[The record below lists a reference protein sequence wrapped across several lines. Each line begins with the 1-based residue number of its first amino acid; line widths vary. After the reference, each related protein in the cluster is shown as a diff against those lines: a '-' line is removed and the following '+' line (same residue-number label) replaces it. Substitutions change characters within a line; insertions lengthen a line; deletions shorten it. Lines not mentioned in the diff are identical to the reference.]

1 MRLIGITA
9 LGRNPGPAA
18 RFSGMC
24 EPTGAMETHDAGN
37 RLWREAEFGSE
48 TAHQVFAAPADLFRE
63 RGDPRAA
70 RSARQSS
77 IGEFDLGRRQVVGA
91 ISNKILDQIE
101 AVLPKGRR
109 AKTLAQLP
117 AVAAQHV

>member
-18 RFSGMC
+18 RFSC
-24 EPTGAMETHDAGN
+24 LCKPTGAMETHDAGN
-37 RLWREAEFGSE
+37 RLRRETEFGAK
-48 TAHQVFAAPADLFRE
+48 TVHQVLAAPAYLFRE

-70 RSARQSS
+70 RRARQSP

-101 AVLPKGRR
+101 TVLPTGSR
-109 AKTLAQLP
+109 AKPLAQLP
-117 AVAAQHV
+117 AFAAQHV

>member
-18 RFSGMC
+18 RFSSMS
-24 EPTGAMETHDAGN
+24 EPTGAMEAHDAGN
-37 RLWREAEFGSE
+37 RLRREAEFGAK
-48 TAHQVFAAPADLFRE
+48 TVHQVLAAPADLFCE

-70 RSARQSS
+70 RTARQSS
-77 IGEFDLGRRQVVGA
+77 IGELDLGRRQVVGA
-91 ISNKILDQIE
+91 VSDKILDQIE

-109 AKTLAQLP
+109 AKPLAQLP
-117 AVAAQHV
+117 AL